1 MESDRPKVVV
11 IGGPNGAGKTTI
23 AREFLPQFG
32 IRTFVNADI
41 IAQGLSM
48 FDSENVAIQAG
59 RVMLARLNELADE
72 RADFA
77 FETTLASRSFATRLS
92 AMIEAEYD
100 FHLICVWVPS
110 SAVSIG
116 RIQHRVSH
124 GGHFVPDDTVRR
136 RYAACFRNFFQ
147 LSLPLADTW
156 TLLNNS
162 NLGSPQR
169 IAEGEKN
176 AETRVMQ
183 SQIWAQLKEEFG
195 DDDSNRE

>member
-59 RVMLARLNELADE
+59 RVMLARLNELAEE

-110 SAVSIG
+110 SDVSIG

-147 LSLPLADTW
+147 LYLPLADTW

-162 NLGSPQR
+162 KLGSPQR

-195 DDDSNRE
+195 DDDSNHE